1 MFSRRYQVKLHIY
14 GVNAGSFKEV
24 SEAASAVLLLALL
37 VGVCEVWP
45 LIRMHALCHMH
56 STAHCQAIQGEQQH
70 DVTVTCGL
78 AAEKLCHSVLPQY
91 LTTVP
96 CHSALSQ
103 CLITGSYHS
112 VLSQRVINL
121 SYHSPLSQCL
131 ITVPYHSR
139 LLPCVL
145 PSANV
150 WSP

>member
-1 MFSRRYQVKLHIY
+1 MVSMQAPLKRCLRQPQQCCYWRCWWESVRY
-14 GVNAGSFKEV
+14 GPS
-24 SEAASAVLLLALL
+24 SECMHYATCILLLTVTHLL
-37 VGVCEVWP
+37 PC
-45 LIRMHALCHMH
+45 
-56 STAHCQAIQGEQQH
+56 TAECQAIQGEQQH